1 MHKTISYG
9 LILIGTLL
17 ACSIKSWGSEP
28 LPQLFNSQNR
38 VSIHVANDTIP
49 LNETPAVQEQQTA
62 TTNTDPVIQ
71 PVVKKVPKSRKK
83 LKPVAVHPT
92 VKVPPT
98 KIVKPKI
105 VVKKINVTV
114 P

>member
-1 MHKTISYG
+1 MQKTISYG
-9 LILIGTLL
+9 LILTGTLL
-17 ACSIKSWGSEP
+17 ACSINSWGSEP

-38 VSIHVANDTIP
+38 VNIVGNDTIP
-49 LNETPAVQEQQTA
+49 LNETPVVQEQETA
-62 TTNTDPVIQ
+62 AKNTEPVTQ
-71 PVVKKVPKSRKK
+71 AVVKKVPKSRKK
-83 LKPVAVHPT
+83 LKPVAVQPT
-92 VKVPPT
+92 VKAPPV

>member
-1 MHKTISYG
+1 MQKTISYG
-9 LILIGTLL
+9 LILTGTLL
-17 ACSIKSWGSEP
+17 ACSIISWGSEP

-38 VSIHVANDTIP
+38 VTNIVENDTIP
-49 LNETPAVQEQQTA
+49 VNESPVGQEQATA
-62 TTNTDPVIQ
+62 AKNTEPVTQ
-71 PVVKKVPKSRKK
+71 AVVKKVPKSRKK
-83 LKPVAVHPT
+83 LKPVAVQPT
-92 VKVPPT
+92 VNAPPV